1 MKMGEKTPEQLADEL
16 LEAWARSQ
24 LKGNE
29 DPGDVL
35 RRNGILNRRR
45 IAHVHDIEVSISRI
59 EKHHQSFDHNEE
71 DE

>member
-1 MKMGEKTPEQLADEL
+1 MGEKTPEQLADEL
-16 LEAWARSQ
+16 LEAWAKSQ
-24 LKGNE
+24 LQGND

-45 IAHVHDIEVSISRI
+45 IGHVHKIEVSLDAI
-59 EKHHQSFDHNEE
+59 ERRQRQPE